1 MKYKLALT
9 LTLLAALIINSC
21 GDKITRPHENT
32 FQGASVYLDDVTI
45 HGMNPATETNEQIL
59 ANGDMESWTE
69 IDSVTYSLDDWQ
81 TDIDSITVERDTL
94 IKHDGQ
100 FSAKL
105 TWTSTID
112 QTFLS
117 EPIAIVPDSVY
128 TCSLYVYDDA
138 NTGMA
143 QIIIQWNN
151 GQKFTITNSSNG
163 ADWTLYT
170 FSRIAPHD
178 ADSMQ
183 IGVSLQDVVSGL
195 SDTLYI
201 QLNPAWDDSTGYSF
215 NNPGKLIVGRDTYI
229 YVCDT
234 GNDRIV
240 RLDAAG
246 TEYESYSVPH
256 PTGVTQD
263 ELLRLLVTNG
273 TNNIYKI
280 DVGPDAVNSDAVI
293 CYSGSRAV
301 DSTLIFDEFPNF
313 VFTDISALPGA
324 GKIYLACGYDPM
336 MDATGQVFAFQNFV
350 TIAANTDTLI
360 DGATRETGNII
371 LDPVIDYGTG
381 VGYADH
387 PNGLTAFTRS
397 SNLYLLTTQ
406 DSSSF
411 KTQMMSY
418 YENEYYHIEFFQP
431 SIIPGGDN
439 DIYTTSYRWI
449 VPNAAT
455 IDSSGNIYVITSP
468 DTLSNPAQYSAY
480 KFDPTG
486 HIKEEWGLYG
496 SGVGEMKFPRG
507 IAYDNFADRRTI
519 YISDSGNN
527 RILRFKLS
535 TDIER

>member
-1 MKYKLALT
+1 
-9 LTLLAALIINSC
+9 
-21 GDKITRPHENT
+21 
-32 FQGASVYLDDVTI
+32 
-45 HGMNPATETNEQIL
+45 
-59 ANGDMESWTE
+59 
-69 IDSVTYSLDDWQ
+69 
-81 TDIDSITVERDTL
+81 
-94 IKHDGQ
+94 
-100 FSAKL
+100 
-105 TWTSTID
+105 
-112 QTFLS
+112 
-117 EPIAIVPDSVY
+117 
-128 TCSLYVYDDA
+128 
-138 NTGMA
+138 
-143 QIIIQWNN
+143 
-151 GQKFTITNSSNG
+151 
-163 ADWTLYT
+163 
-170 FSRIAPHD
+170 
-178 ADSMQ
+178 
-183 IGVSLQDVVSGL
+183 
-195 SDTLYI
+195 
-201 QLNPAWDDSTGYSF
+201 
-215 NNPGKLIVGRDTYI
+215 
-229 YVCDT
+229 
-234 GNDRIV
+234 V

-256 PTGVTQD
+256 PIGVTQD

-280 DVGPDAVNSDAVI
+280 DVGPDSENSEAVI

-324 GKIYLACGYDPM
+324 GKIYLACGYDPL
-336 MDATGQVFAFQNFV
+336 MDATGQVFAFWNSV
-350 TIAANTDTLI
+350 PIAANTDTLI
-360 DGATRETGNII
+360 DGATRETGNIT

-387 PNGLTAFTRS
+387 PNGLTAFTRGS
-397 SNLYLLTTQ
+397 TLYLLTTQ

-418 YENEYYHIEFFQP
+418 YKNVYYHIEFFQP

-439 DIYTTSYRWI
+439 DIYTPSYRWI

-455 IDSSGNIYVITSP
+455 IDSSGNIYVVTSP
-468 DTLSNPAQYSAY
+468 DTLSSPAQYSAY

-535 TDIER
+535 TDIEQ